1 MSTRA
6 IRFVFVLSVCAIGS
20 AAVAFAQKPPEQTR
34 ADLAA
39 PNAAM
44 TTPIEFYVAHGD
56 ADACGP
62 GCSEWIAADGKIDAG
77 TADRFRQLL
86 RKLGDR
92 RPPIY
97 FHSPGG
103 KVNDAMELGRL
114 FRDKKFAVSVGHTVP
129 LGCDSDKQSAN
140 SCEARKRAGQAV
152 EAEISAKDYECNS
165 SCVYALAGGAVR
177 LVPPWVK
184 LGIHDIGIDPNS
196 NMPRGVTLTTVMQ
209 LSHARLRNYL
219 RAMGI
224 DDALFSA
231 ILATPNASIKL
242 LQRDDIVRF
251 GMDRREFGEAAWRF
265 FDEAKPKIRK
275 LFFARAD
282 GDQPHYVDGVI
293 EVGCNAGGGIYL
305 ALARQ
310 PLASDTES
318 SGAGSP
324 AAILAVNGKKLS
336 LTRVA
341 SASLYV
347 RTAWLRASTLDTAG
361 DGATIELPGSE
372 LGRTGLG
379 NVTLTL
385 DGFSAAYA
393 KLKPRCSVATN
404 VLPWPTPA
412 QKSAGDQGT
421 AAWQSLQ
428 SQKWGTLPDAVAA
441 SPNAQALWHQT
452 LELTRV
458 AAAEQKFR
466 LDFLYKILPGCSS
479 AGPLT
484 VRVLEQPQHGAVSIE
499 KGKAS
504 TDFPKDDGRAACNTR
519 QSDGT
524 LVFYQSSADYRG
536 ADSLTLY
543 VVSPLGDAVTRHYAI
558 DVK

>member
-20 AAVAFAQKPPEQTR
+20 AAVAFAQKPPAATPG
-34 ADLAA
+34 DPAA
-39 PNAAM
+39 PNAAL
-44 TTPIEFYVAHGD
+44 TTPIEFYLAHGD
-56 ADACGP
+56 ANACGP

-77 TADRFRQLL
+77 AADRFRQLL

-140 SCEARKRAGQAV
+140 SCESQKRAGQAV

-196 NMPRGVTLTTVMQ
+196 TVPRGVTLTTVMQ

-275 LFFARAD
+275 LFFARVD

-293 EVGCNAGGGIYL
+293 EVGCNAGG
-305 ALARQ
+305 AAAARVGYGVFRRRI
-310 PLASDTES
+310 ARR
-318 SGAGSP
+318 
-324 AAILAVNGKKLS
+324 N
-336 LTRVA
+336 
-341 SASLYV
+341 
-347 RTAWLRASTLDTAG
+347 
-361 DGATIELPGSE
+361 
-372 LGRTGLG
+372 
-379 NVTLTL
+379 
-385 DGFSAAYA
+385 
-393 KLKPRCSVATN
+393 PRRQR
-404 VLPWPTPA
+404 
-412 QKSAGDQGT
+412 QKS
-421 AAWQSLQ
+421 S
-428 SQKWGTLPDAVAA
+428 V
-441 SPNAQALWHQT
+441 
-452 LELTRV
+452 
-458 AAAEQKFR
+458 
-466 LDFLYKILPGCSS
+466 
-479 AGPLT
+479 
-484 VRVLEQPQHGAVSIE
+484 
-499 KGKAS
+499 
-504 TDFPKDDGRAACNTR
+504 
-519 QSDGT
+519 
-524 LVFYQSSADYRG
+524 
-536 ADSLTLY
+536 
-543 VVSPLGDAVTRHYAI
+543 
-558 DVK
+558 